1 MTPSWRVHR
10 PLAREGTSN
19 RKHQIRQ
26 HHDAFLPRRHRTPRR
41 EFSTSEGNSGVY
53 FHQNCMLK
61 PAVVGELTEKR
72 RGKKY
77 GRKPSGGGSG
87 TPIFLHRRQ
96 WMACRE
102 FLLPGSETGL
112 HWHQNFMPN
121 PAVVGDLSHGDWK
134 RNYRTI
140 RTGGGSGVPKIP
152 HRRRWAAPLLGDRGG
167 GGSAA
172 AERNIRVRDPLSRR
186 WRGNGARPQRE
197 AAGAALLLC
206 NGGEFER
213 AAAAA
218 PLSEAEGRGKPASRS
233 VRWGHF
239 WDLIGAS

>member
-1 MTPSWRVHR
+1 
-10 PLAREGTSN
+10 
-19 RKHQIRQ
+19 
-26 HHDAFLPRRHRTPRR
+26 
-41 EFSTSEGNSGVY
+41 
-53 FHQNCMLK
+53 MLK
-61 PAVVGELTEKR
+61 PAVVGDLTEKR
-72 RGKKY
+72 PENKY
-77 GRKPSGGGSG
+77 WQKRSRGGSG
-87 TPIFLHRRQ
+87 TPIFLRRRQ
-96 WMACRE
+96 WMACRK
-102 FLLPGSETGL
+102 FLLPGSKSGL
-112 HWHQNFMPN
+112 FWHQNFMPKL
-121 PAVVGDLSHGDWK
+121 AMVGNLIHGDWK

-172 AERNIRVRDPLSRR
+172 AERNIRVRAPLSRR

-218 PLSEAEGRGKPASRS
+218 PLLEAEGRGKPAGRS
-233 VRWGHF
+233 V
-239 WDLIGAS
+239 

>member
-1 MTPSWRVHR
+1 M
-10 PLAREGTSN
+10 
-19 RKHQIRQ
+19 
-26 HHDAFLPRRHRTPRR
+26 
-41 EFSTSEGNSGVY
+41 
-53 FHQNCMLK
+53 
-61 PAVVGELTEKR
+61 TEKR

-77 GRKPSGGGSG
+77 GRKPSGGGLG

-102 FLLPGSETGL
+102 FLLPGSDTGL
-112 HWHQNFMPN
+112 HWHQNFMPK

-167 GGSAA
+167 EGSAA
-172 AERNIRVRDPLSRR
+172 AKQNIRAPISRR

-213 AAAAA
+213 AAVAAS
-218 PLSEAEGRGKPASRS
+218 LSEAEGRGKSASRS